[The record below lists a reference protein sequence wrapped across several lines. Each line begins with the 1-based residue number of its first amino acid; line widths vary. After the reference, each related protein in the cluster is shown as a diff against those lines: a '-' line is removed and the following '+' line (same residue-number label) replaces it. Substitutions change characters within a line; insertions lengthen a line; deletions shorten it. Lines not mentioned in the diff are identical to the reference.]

1 MDALQMIL
9 LKAQM
14 SFSSQDV
21 NNYYSFP
28 YAVFRKIE
36 IIM

>member
-1 MDALQMIL
+1 MIL

-14 SFSSQDV
+14 SFSSQGV
-21 NNYYSFP
+21 KNYYSFL
-28 YAVFRKIE
+28 YTVFRKIE

>member
-21 NNYYSFP
+21 NNYLLPMQFSE
-28 YAVFRKIE
+28 R
-36 IIM
+36 